1 MLSIGDMKKT
11 LALAALLGAAA
22 AATAAPAPG
31 VGLVQQGSPLT
42 AEPLTNY
49 GIDVPT
55 RQALRALAPK
65 GWRTFVHKS
74 AVLPPSMAWTVGEQ
88 WTDVL
93 GKFAVASGLSV
104 LIDWNEQMV
113 LVRPAETALAEA
125 GSAAGPEAKTPL
137 PAFSKGDSAERTPL
151 PRFDIPA
158 ANAGVQVAA
167 VAEPQKVQPIAPAAA
182 VAPETVAI
190 EKASAAALP
199 VEPVVSA
206 VPSALGTVAPVEQ
219 PKEAVEMVTV
229 QVATATPTDAP
240 PLVNSQASEVAS
252 TAGFLGGPKPEGRA
266 APGLVSAEAPADV
279 KAIPPERETVAEA
292 VTAGPASPTPVKAA
306 SQELVE
312 PNTEK
317 VEPAVVAAA
326 SPDAPVAAA
335 AVAAGAAAAEL
346 APVVQAK
353 PLPEAKPSI
362 EESSAEELKVVKVET
377 KVVEPVPPK
386 AVVPVISLPTVSEPL
401 IAQPAPEPARG
412 FEVSKDGVITA
423 TGPMEALVA
432 ATTVQPTAAPV
443 MVEPSPAA
451 TAALE
456 AFFKAPVMESPV
468 IPSVPVFAVNPSPE
482 MVESRKEASKV
493 EPPKSTGDFS
503 YTKAVALSKPLVQT
517 VAQGIANRFDL
528 RLVWVAPDIRLQG
541 PITLLSQ
548 SVEQDVELLRKALGR
563 FSPVTVEVQAG
574 ELRVTSKDPL
584 FVAQHRERAA
594 QLAREQ
600 AMEQARAEAAAA
612 AGGVPN
618 GEPGKAGTTGNAGY
632 VAQGAQPGVNGQAQ
646 AAKAPAATYKFQM
659 VVEAGHSLEQALRTL
674 LRERGYTHEWRVDGG
689 FEASRQMVYQANTVT
704 ELLSQ
709 VLPPLGISADIYT
722 VDNHIVVRPGDSR
735 D

>member
-1 MLSIGDMKKT
+1 MSLYERTLLSIGDMKKT

-93 GKFAVASGLSV
+93 GKFAVSSGLSI

-125 GSAAGPEAKTPL
+125 GSAASPAAQTPL
-137 PAFSKGDSAERTPL
+137 PVFSKGDSAERTPL
-151 PRFDIPA
+151 PRFDIPSA
-158 ANAGVQVAA
+158 KAGVQVAVA
-167 VAEPQKVQPIAPAAA
+167 AEPSKPQAIAPAAA
-182 VAPETVAI
+182 VAAETVAI
-190 EKASAAALP
+190 EKTAAAARPL
-199 VEPVVSA
+199 EPVLSG
-206 VPSALGTVAPVEQ
+206 SSDALPLPEPVAPS
-219 PKEAVEMVTV
+219 KEAVEMVKV

-240 PLVNSQASEVAS
+240 PSVNSQASEVVS
-252 TAGFLGGPKPEGRA
+252 TAGFLGGPKPESQA
-266 APGLVSAEAPADV
+266 APILVSADTPDV
-279 KAIPPERETVAEA
+279 AKATPSEREKVAEA
-292 VTAGPASPTPVKAA
+292 VTVSPASPTPAEAASKALAEPQTKKVEAALGTAA
-306 SQELVE
+306 SQE
-312 PNTEK
+312 
-317 VEPAVVAAA
+317 
-326 SPDAPVAAA
+326 APVAAA
-335 AVAAGAAAAEL
+335 TVAVGAAAAEL
-346 APVVQAK
+346 VPVIQAQPIPAAT
-353 PLPEAKPSI
+353 PL
-362 EESSAEELKVVKVET
+362 AEEPKVAKVENNA
-377 KVVEPVPPK
+377 VEPVPPK
-386 AVVPVISLPTVSEPL
+386 AVVPVISLPSVSETL
-401 IAQPAPEPARG
+401 VAQPVPEPARG
-412 FEVSKDGVITA
+412 FEVSKEGVITA

-432 ATTVQPTAAPV
+432 ATTVQPAAAPV
-443 MVEPSPAA
+443 VVEPGPAA
-451 TAALE
+451 AAALE
-456 AFFKAPVMESPV
+456 AFFKSPVMESPV

-493 EPPKSTGDFS
+493 EPPKSTSDFS

-548 SVEQDVELLRKALGR
+548 SMEQDVELLRKALGR

-600 AMEQARAEAAAA
+600 ALEQARAEAAAA
-612 AGGVPN
+612 AGGAPA
-618 GEPGKAGTTGNAGY
+618 GESAEAGR
-632 VAQGAQPGVNGQAQ
+632 VAHGGQPGVNGQAH
-646 AAKAPAATYKFQM
+646 AANAPAATYKFQL
-659 VVEAGHSLEQALRTL
+659 VVEAGHTLEQALRTL

-689 FEASRQMVYQANTVT
+689 FEASRQMVYQANTVA